1 MGKKRRRTFTPEQK
15 SEAVKIVRQSGK
27 SINQVATEMGLTT
40 SSLRNW
46 VNQAEI
52 DQRGTSDGPLTSEE
66 RNELVQLRKE
76 LKRVQQ
82 ERDFLKK
89 AAAFF
94 ARESS

>member
-15 SEAVKIVRQSGK
+15 AEAVKIVQQSGK
-27 SINQVATEMGLTT
+27 SINQVATELGLTT

-52 DQRGTSDGPLTSEE
+52 DQRGAPDGPLTSEE
-66 RNELVQLRKE
+66 RAELAQLRKE

-94 ARESS
+94 ARENS

>member
-15 SEAVKIVRQSGK
+15 ADAVKIVRQSGK
-27 SINQVATEMGLTT
+27 PISQVATEMGLSI

-46 VNQAEI
+46 VNQADI
-52 DQRGTSDGPLTSEE
+52 DQRLTPDGPLTSEE
-66 RNELVQLRKE
+66 RKELVQLRRE

-89 AAAFF
+89 TAAFF